1 MPALRAGKKIA
12 RRVWSVPRRIS
23 AVFDEKKKFCAN
35 FAVFALFSLFGRGK
49 RAVRGFFFY
58 NIVYKGGRKTVRLI
72 PLPPLYSKNPK
83 L

>member
-35 FAVFALFSLFGRGK
+35 FAKLFSVGIK
-49 RAVRGFFFY
+49 SV
-58 NIVYKGGRKTVRLI
+58 
-72 PLPPLYSKNPK
+72 
-83 L
+83 